1 MIKEQ
6 IISAIKESYNCYHR
20 LILVVGKSGE
30 GKTTILKELHDEIKI
45 PYINV
50 NLELSR
56 HLLDLSN
63 RQRKLKVFECMLK
76 LIDQKDPVTLLDN
89 TEILFD
95 VNLEQDPLKL
105 LQLLSRDQCI
115 IAAWN
120 GEISG
125 KMLTYAKQ
133 GHQEYRIYE
142 LNDEMVFSLNEN
154 RKSL

>member
-6 IISAIKESYNCYHR
+6 IISAIKESNKCYHR
-20 LILVVGKSGE
+20 LILVVGKSGK
-30 GKTTILKELHDEIKI
+30 GKTTLLKELHDELKI

-50 NLELSR
+50 NLELSQN
-56 HLLDLSN
+56 LLELSN
-63 RQRKLKVFECMLK
+63 RQRKLQVFDIMSK
-76 LIDQKDPVTLLDN
+76 LIDQNDPVTLLDN

-95 VNLEQDPLKL
+95 INLEQDPLKL

-115 IAAWN
+115 VVAWN
-120 GEISG
+120 GETSG

-142 LNDEMVFSLNEN
+142 LNDEVVFSLN
-154 RKSL
+154 